1 MDSLPWYVAR
11 SAGIVAW
18 SLASLSVLWGL
29 FLSTR
34 VLGRRPRA
42 NWLLDLHRFL
52 GGLTVVF
59 VAVHMVGLYFDKWV
73 SFSLGELLVPFAS
86 DWNPFAV
93 ALGIVAMWLLLAVE
107 ITSLLRKR
115 IPKRMWRGVH
125 FASYVVFL
133 SGTLHLL
140 LAGTDRHSTTL
151 LWTVAVV
158 SGAVAL
164 FTIYRI
170 IGPGR
175 PSSEQRATIAPSTPF
190 ASMPSAP
197 PTVAPVPMQGVTPN
211 GTSQDRSPR
220 SGALRG

>member
-18 SLASLSVLWGL
+18 SLASASVLWGL

-59 VAVHMVGLYFDKWV
+59 VLIHMVGLYFDKWV
-73 SFSLGELLVPFAS
+73 SFDLVQLLVPFTS
-86 DWNPFAV
+86 GWNPGAV
-93 ALGIVAMWLLLAVE
+93 ALGIVAMWLLMAVE
-107 ITSLLRKR
+107 VTSLLRDR
-115 IPKRMWRGVH
+115 IPKRCWRGVH

-133 SGTLHLL
+133 SGTVHLL
-140 LAGTDRHSTTL
+140 LAGTDRHSTLL
-151 LWTVAVV
+151 LWTVAAV

-164 FTIYRI
+164 FTVYRI
-170 IGPGR
+170 IGPGK
-175 PSSEQRATIAPSTPF
+175 PGSEARATIAPSAPF

-197 PTVAPVPMQGVTPN
+197 PVAPAPNPGVTPH
-211 GTSQDRSPR
+211 GTSQDRPSR
-220 SGALRG
+220 TGALRG